1 MFNLSSGNTYTLKEY
16 AQTIC
21 DIVDYNYDLIKWDIN
36 AFVGS
41 PSKQL
46 FNTHLQDYKFTPLKK
61 GLKKTIQ
68 YYENSISSSKQK

>member
-1 MFNLSSGNTYTLKEY
+1 MRGPFFDLGKE
-16 AQTIC
+16 TGFLC

-61 GLKKTIQ
+61 GLKNTIK
-68 YYENSISSSKQK
+68 YYEDSINSSK